1 MVINRFDIDITTSIA
16 NVVLQDLTLK
26 AIEQLGNTYL

>member
-16 NVVLQDLTLK
+16 NVDLQDRTLK
-26 AIEQLGNTYL
+26 AIEQLYNTYP

>member
-16 NVVLQDLTLK
+16 NVVLQDRTLK
-26 AIEQLGNTYL
+26 GIEQLYNTYP